1 VNDKPDRTPDARD
14 FIADA
19 RDFIADARGVKP
31 ESFDQLYLGSPIWEI
46 ARPQAAVKIALHR
59 NIFRS
64 PVVDLGCGTGEN
76 ARFLAQ
82 NGLQVLAVD
91 SVARAIELARQ
102 STPTTDLIRFEH
114 ANVLNLRGLIPDGW
128 AGSILDSG
136 LFHVF
141 SDQDR
146 AIYASEL
153 ARIAQPAA
161 TLILICFNEHETR
174 PGPRRVTQSE
184 LRASLRDSW
193 DAQSIEPTRYE
204 ISTDQMGAQAWMAV
218 FKRKNP

>member
-1 VNDKPDRTPDARD
+1 MNDKPDRSA
-14 FIADA
+14 AS

-31 ESFDQLYLGSPIWEI
+31 ESFDELYLATPIWEI

-59 NIFRS
+59 NLFRS
-64 PVVDLGCGTGEN
+64 PVADLGCGTGEN
-76 ARFLAQ
+76 ARLLAQ

-102 STPTTDLIRFEH
+102 STLTTDLIRFEH
-114 ANVLNLRGLIPDGW
+114 ANVLDLRGLIPDGW

-146 AIYASEL
+146 AIYAAEL
-153 ARIAQPAA
+153 SRIARPGA

-174 PGPRRVTQSE
+174 PGPRRVSQSE
-184 LRASLRDSW
+184 LRASMGDSW
-193 DAQSIEPTRYE
+193 DVQSIEPTRYE
-204 ISTDQMGAQAWMAV
+204 INTDEKGARAWMAV
-218 FKRKNP
+218 FTYKKH